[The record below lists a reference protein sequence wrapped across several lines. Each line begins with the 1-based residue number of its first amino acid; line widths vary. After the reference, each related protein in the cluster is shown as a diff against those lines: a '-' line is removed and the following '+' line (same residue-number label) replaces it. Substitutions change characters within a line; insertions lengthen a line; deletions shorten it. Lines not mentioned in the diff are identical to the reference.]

1 MDRLAEI
8 FPPLT
13 FNAKLFFY
21 IYIYIYAVLM
31 LNAHV
36 DAKLFL

>member
-1 MDRLAEI
+1 MDGLAEI

-21 IYIYIYAVLM
+21 IYIYICCA
-31 LNAHV
+31 
-36 DAKLFL
+36 DA